1 MALSALINSI
11 LDVDIV
17 NFIKKHLIDAMQAIV
32 FHLLL
37 GWERVFFKGTKVMT
51 VLESGLYFL
60 YDFCM
65 K

>member
-37 GWERVFFKGTKVMT
+37 GWERVFFKGTKVTT